1 MDIAALLGNIGG
13 NLGLFLGM
21 SMLSVCEIIEILI
34 EIFLI
39 KINNDIKM
47 PKN

>member
-1 MDIAALLGNIGG
+1 MDIAALLGNIGV

-39 KINNDIKM
+39 KI
-47 PKN
+47 KNQITSSKN